1 MKSLLSSVVVIFQG
15 FGWLLFLKRKMV
27 YKFEFRK
34 ELIGLEN
41 IHPTF
46 GVHSIHMRSSDL

>member
-15 FGWLLFLKRKMV
+15 FGWLLFLKRNMV